1 MLGIMAFSFKHYV
14 RTYKYLGPMLLFGI
28 ALIFIYSV
36 VPNPVM
42 PSYSLTATLTF
53 LVASWLGFGY
63 VDAEDETQQMIGA
76 LHAGG
81 QTKYVAV
88 RAAVIAV
95 WISGLAVIAVAYPI
109 LFDKFDRRPE
119 IGEALISLI
128 GHAGL
133 GVLGAAVSYWF
144 TCRLIRKLSYSLIGL
159 LLVAVL
165 SLAAAGISEALPDP
179 LKGLVWLLPPVFP
192 LMDAFNRY
200 GAMPNDCKSIAL
212 AAPWLYAS
220 VLFALFLRLINRKKL

>member
-1 MLGIMAFSFKHYV
+1 MLGIMAFSFTHYV

-28 ALIFIYSV
+28 ALFFIYSV

-63 VDAEDETQQMIGA
+63 VDAEDETQQMIGT

-81 QTKYVAV
+81 QTKYYAA

-95 WISGLAVIAVAYPI
+95 WIACLAVIAVAYPI
-109 LFDKFDRRPE
+109 LFGKFDRRPE
-119 IGEALISLI
+119 TAEALISLS

-133 GVLGAAVSYWF
+133 GMLGAAVSYLF
-144 TCRLIRKLSYSLIGL
+144 TCKLVRKLSYAVIGL
-159 LLVAVL
+159 LLVAAV
-165 SLAAAGISEALPDP
+165 SLAAGGISDALPDP
-179 LKGLVWLLPPVFP
+179 LTGLVWLLPPVFP

-200 GAMPNDCKSIAL
+200 GEMTNGYQSIVL
-212 AAPWLYAS
+212 ATPWLYSA
-220 VLFALFLRLINRKKL
+220 ALFGLFLKLMYRKKL